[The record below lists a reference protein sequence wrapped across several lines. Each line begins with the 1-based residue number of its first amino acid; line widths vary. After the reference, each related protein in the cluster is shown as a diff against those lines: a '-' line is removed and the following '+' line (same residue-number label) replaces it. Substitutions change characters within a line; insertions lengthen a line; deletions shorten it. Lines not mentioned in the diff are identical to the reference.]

1 LDVVHSRCFEDT
13 TVNFLKLMKRL
24 NDFKGKG
31 EEPNSKPLHL
41 ENVWYLMEDI
51 SFL

>member
-1 LDVVHSRCFEDT
+1 
-13 TVNFLKLMKRL
+13 MKRL